1 MTDAIDPAN
10 LRVSNAERER
20 ASAILQDAL
29 DQGMITIDE
38 YGERSAIA
46 ASAKVR
52 GELTVILADLPTALH
67 NGTVALTSPV
77 PLEDERPLELNAG
90 MGNVNQ
96 IGKWTVP
103 SRINARC
110 SMGNMKIDFSEA
122 HCLHR
127 DVWLHLECGWGNMR
141 VLVPRGWAVEV
152 EGVSVGTGRFNNK
165 ASAQGDPGKPVLH
178 VEGSVSAGDIKIRYV
193 D

>member
-38 YGERSAIA
+38 YGERSAIS

-77 PLEDERPLELNAG
+77 PAEDERPLELNAAWAMSTRSASG
-90 MGNVNQ
+90 
-96 IGKWTVP
+96 
-103 SRINARC
+103 RC
-110 SMGNMKIDFSEA
+110 RAGST
-122 HCLHR
+122 R
-127 DVWLHLECGWGNMR
+127 
-141 VLVPRGWAVEV
+141 AVRWV
-152 EGVSVGTGRFNNK
+152 T
-165 ASAQGDPGKPVLH
+165 
-178 VEGSVSAGDIKIRYV
+178 
-193 D
+193 